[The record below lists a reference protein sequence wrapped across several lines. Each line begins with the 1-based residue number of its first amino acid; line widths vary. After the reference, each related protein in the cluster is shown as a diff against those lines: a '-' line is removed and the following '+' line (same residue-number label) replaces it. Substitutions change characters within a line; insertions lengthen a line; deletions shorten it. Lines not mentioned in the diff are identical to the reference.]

1 MNSKVPLQGAELEEY
16 LRNERAAKEKAAAE
30 EAALARTQPMLE
42 ADEGES
48 ESEDSEDEEAVE
60 HALDDDVIDTAEP
73 GNDGLPAYTEPGAN
87 HGRRKGK
94 KDNDLVDWGFE
105 TEDGSVKQMLSYDIY
120 LKGNVS
126 KANTFFKADRV
137 QQQKFRMFPYI
148 ERRRRI
154 DSYGEVLDVGTW
166 LRKGKI
172 LEEEAESDMTKDT
185 KKQKEEEENTKV
197 SHCALHLVLR
207 C

>member
-1 MNSKVPLQGAELEEY
+1 MPLQGTELEEY
-16 LRNERAAKEKAAAE
+16 VQNERLAKEKAAAE

-60 HALDDDVIDTAEP
+60 DALSGEAMDINDT
-73 GNDGLPAYTEPGAN
+73 GNDGMPNYGESGT
-87 HGRRKGK
+87 GRRRGK
-94 KDNDLVDWGFE
+94 KDNDVADWGFE
-105 TEDGSVKQMLSYDIY
+105 TEDGGMKQMLSYDIY

-126 KANTFFKADRV
+126 KASTFFKADGS

-154 DSYGEVLDVGTW
+154 DSYGEVVDVGMW

-172 LEEEAESDMTKDT
+172 FEEQAETNEAKEAKKQEEETIE
-185 KKQKEEEENTKV
+185 KV
-197 SHCALHLVLR
+197 SRVTLL
-207 C
+207 

>member
-1 MNSKVPLQGAELEEY
+1 MQGAELEEY
-16 LRNERAAKEKAAAE
+16 MENERAAKEKAAAE

-42 ADEGES
+42 ADEVDS

-60 HALDDDVIDTAEP
+60 NALDDDVMDTSNPANDGSPLYVEP
-73 GNDGLPAYTEPGAN
+73 GTIRG
-87 HGRRKGK
+87 HRRGK
-94 KDNDLVDWGFE
+94 NEGDVVDWGFE

-126 KANTFFKADRV
+126 KANTFFKADGV
-137 QQQKFRMFPYI
+137 QQQKFRMFPYV

-154 DSYGEVLDVGTW
+154 DEYGEVLDVGMW

-172 LEEEAESDMTKDT
+172 FEEEAESIDAKEA
-185 KKQKEEEENTKV
+185 KKQKEEEETAKV
-197 SHCALHLVLR
+197 SHMSCYHPMSMR
-207 C
+207 